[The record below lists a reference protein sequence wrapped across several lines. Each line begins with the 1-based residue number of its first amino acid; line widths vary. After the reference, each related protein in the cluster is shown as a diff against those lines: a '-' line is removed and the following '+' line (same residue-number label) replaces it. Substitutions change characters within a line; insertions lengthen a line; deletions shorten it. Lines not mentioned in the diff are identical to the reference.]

1 MVDNK
6 PLESE
11 TGTGAGV
18 QDISQLEVRQD
29 PDQEALRDE
38 AHRLGVEAVARAL
51 DQPA

>member
-11 TGTGAGV
+11 TDTGAGV
-18 QDISQLEVRQD
+18 QDISHREASQG
-29 PDQEALRDE
+29 PDQEAIRDE

-51 DQPA
+51 NQPA